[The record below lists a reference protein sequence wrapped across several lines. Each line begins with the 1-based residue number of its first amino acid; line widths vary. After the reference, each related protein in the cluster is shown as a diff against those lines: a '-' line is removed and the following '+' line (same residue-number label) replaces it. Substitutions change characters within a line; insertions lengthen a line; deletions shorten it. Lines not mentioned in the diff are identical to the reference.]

1 MGFDKKG
8 NWTPK
13 TREEADAFVPSLD
26 EGNQEIPDKLQ
37 QQLNALGTKV
47 LEGNSNLVK
56 SNKVRTA
63 STVNLLSK
71 GVTPVDIIIPVYGGL
86 QVLIPC
92 LQSVQARTQWPH
104 RIILVDDASP
114 DAATRNW
121 LEEWQGSN
129 PEHIVLFNKKN
140 RGFAATVNR
149 GIGAGEG
156 HYLCILNSDTIV
168 TPGWLFKMVM
178 ALEADPRNKIVNPCT
193 NNTALIDVPLQQG
206 YDYNDMNRAFEALSS
221 HKYPEIMPTGFCFF
235 TERSLV
241 DEIGLFD
248 EGYGSGYGEETDW
261 WMRAITRISNGQVT
275 NWRAVLADDTYIF
288 HERGSSFSLLTEEE
302 TMGHRKSGS
311 SRFHSIWP
319 GFTSLSK
326 CIDIKKTMAPL
337 RHTIADS
344 FIAKKKPRYKICFVV
359 YSTENCGGMKV
370 IADTVNY
377 LNEVGVEAKVAHI
390 LRTSESSTVP
400 LPSLRS
406 GPVLFD
412 GVADFIQTFEER
424 VFNEGIVVAAT
435 GELMAAVVA
444 VTGGKPGLTSL
455 HLSQSDDAG
464 IAPTKEMKAE
474 IAGANKLADFT
485 ITNSKWVAKKMSKN
499 VKVSDHFSPG
509 YDDTLFY
516 PRGRD
521 QGDDRPT
528 VLVSLGNTMYPFKG
542 NDRGVEMAC
551 ALQALCQENKKE
563 IRILANGVAA
573 VKGAPFIVGLGVMNQ
588 TRFANVLGT
597 QVDIYCDPAHNHSY
611 GLPSLEAM
619 ASGAVPVCW
628 NNKGILE
635 YATHDLD
642 AVVLANKTTPGVV
655 AERIYNL
662 LFNEPKRLAGLREA
676 GLKTASKNHRHA
688 SIVKLADLIEETL
701 DLGFTPRRISI
712 ITPHLR
718 KYGGPTTILD
728 TANLLQDSG
737 HDVTLYSIYEDIA
750 PEIQKQSKVPIRLDY
765 QNIQP
770 CDVLISNSDNPYNA
784 QFLEMAHAKKKVML
798 KLSHNA
804 RFKELE
810 TASLNLKWDAVATST
825 GWLKGACE
833 KVTHDWEYA
842 TQPATRVGWYHY
854 GHEVFSSLPSA
865 RRFGSLATS
874 VTLGTLIHKHP
885 LKGTKDALD
894 SFMAMASKYPGKLQL
909 ISVGEDP
916 KFSKTKPNW
925 LNYVMNASREDMAR
939 VMKQVDIWVVAS
951 YTEGLGRM
959 TLEAMSSGC
968 AIVATNTGAEF
979 LKDGENCLLVEPGDV
994 NGLNKALDTLIANDD
1009 FRKKLVEGGYRT
1021 AAEATDP
1028 TELVKN
1034 WNTIIGG
1041 LFND

>member
-1 MGFDKKG
+1 MAFDKKG
-8 NWTPK
+8 NWTAK

-26 EGNQEIPDKLQ
+26 EATEEIPEKLQ
-37 QQLNALGTKV
+37 QQFNALGTKV

-56 SNKVRTA
+56 SNKVRTD

-71 GVTPVDIIIPVYGGL
+71 GVAPVDIIIPVYGGL

-92 LQSVQARTQWPH
+92 IRSVQARTQWPH

-114 DAATRNW
+114 DEATRLW
-121 LEEWQGSN
+121 LEEWHGTN
-129 PEHIVLFNKKN
+129 PDHIVLFNKKN

-149 GIGAGEG
+149 GIEAGEG
-156 HYLCILNSDTIV
+156 RYLCILNSDTIV
-168 TPGWLFKMVM
+168 TNGWLFKLVM

-193 NNTALIDVPLQQG
+193 NNTALINVPLQQG
-206 YDYNDMNRAFEALSS
+206 YDYNDMNRAFEALSP
-221 HKYPEIMPTGFCFF
+221 HTYPEIMPTGFCFF
-235 TERSLV
+235 MERSLV
-241 DEIGLFD
+241 DEIGLLD
-248 EGYGSGYGEETDW
+248 EGYGSYGEETDF
-261 WMRAITRISNGQVT
+261 WMRTVTRVSNGVVN

-288 HERGSSFSLLTEEE
+288 HERGSSFNILTDEEH
-302 TMGHRKSGS
+302 MGHRESGK

-319 GFTSLSK
+319 GYVPLSK
-326 CIDIKKTMAPL
+326 TLDIKRTMTPL
-337 RHTIADS
+337 RHAISPS
-344 FIAKKKPRYKICFVV
+344 FIAKDKPRYKICFVV

-390 LRTSESSTVP
+390 LRNSESPTVP

-406 GPVLFD
+406 GPVLFG
-412 GVADFIQTFEER
+412 GVADFVQNFEDR
-424 VFNEGIVVAAT
+424 VFNEGVVVAAT
-435 GELMAAVVA
+435 GEVMGAVVS
-444 VTGGKPGLTSL
+444 VTSGKPGLTSL

-464 IAPTKEMKAE
+464 IAPTADIKKE
-474 IAGANKLADFT
+474 IAAANKLADFT
-485 ITNSKWVAKKMSKN
+485 ITNSKWVGKKLGKK
-499 VKVSDHFSPG
+499 VKVSGSFSPG
-509 YDDTLFY
+509 YDGTLFY
-516 PRGRD
+516 PRGRE

-528 VLVSLGNTMYPFKG
+528 VLVSLGNTVYPFKG
-542 NDRGVEMAC
+542 NDRGIEMAC
-551 ALQALCQENKKE
+551 ALHKLCKENNKE
-563 IRILANGVAA
+563 IRILANGVAT
-573 VKGAPFIVGLGVMNQ
+573 VKDAPFIVGLGVLNQ
-588 TRFANVLGT
+588 TRFASILGT

-635 YATHDLD
+635 YATHDVD
-642 AVVLANKTTPGVV
+642 AVVLANKTHPEYM

-676 GLKTASKNHRHA
+676 GLKTATKNHRTD
-688 SIVKLADLIEETL
+688 SIVELVSMIEETL
-701 DLGFTPRRISI
+701 DLGFTPRKISI

-718 KYGGPTTILD
+718 KYGGPTTILNA
-728 TANLLQDSG
+728 ANLLHDVG

-750 PEIQKQSKVPIRLDY
+750 PEIQKECRVPIRLDY

-770 CDVLISNSDNPYNA
+770 CDVLISNSDNPYNT
-784 QFLEMAHAKKKVML
+784 QFLEMAHVKKKIML

-804 RFKELE
+804 RFKDLE

-825 GWLKGACE
+825 GWLKEACE
-833 KVTHDWEYA
+833 KVTPDWEYT

-854 GHEVFSSLPSA
+854 GHEIFSSLPSS
-865 RRFGSLATS
+865 RGFGSLSKS

-885 LKGTKDALD
+885 LKGSQDALE
-894 SFMAMASKYPGKLQL
+894 SMRAMASKYPGKLQL
-909 ISVGEDP
+909 VSVGEDD
-916 KFSKTKPNW
+916 KFSKSKPAW
-925 LNYVMNASREDMAR
+925 LNYVLNASRGEMAH
-939 VMKQVDIWVVAS
+939 VMKQVDIWVIAS

-979 LKDGENCLLVEPGDV
+979 LKDGENCLLVEPGDA
-994 NGLNKALDTLIANDD
+994 NGLNKAIDTLISNDD
-1009 FRKKLVEGGYRT
+1009 FRKKLVAGGYKT
-1021 AAEATDP
+1021 AAEAADP
-1028 TELVKN
+1028 TEYVEN

-1041 LFND
+1041 LF